1 MMSSAWKKEIWTRL
15 KEVQKCLIV
24 IIKVTLTSECPVS
37 YKVLARV
44 FRNVYIDVYIWFN
57 ELCNL

>member
-44 FRNVYIDVYIWFN
+44 IQRFIDVYIWFN

>member
-37 YKVLARV
+37 HKVSATAIQR
-44 FRNVYIDVYIWFN
+44 FVYIWFN
-57 ELCNL
+57 ELCNS